1 MFGNADFERRALEAT
16 YEGTAEIIC
25 YAEYTADSGATRHR
39 EEVVGSIP
47 CSLSQRTGRAVAQGE
62 DRAAVEYD
70 AKLFIAPEHDVKP
83 GSKIRVSQNNMEYTF
98 ICAGEAFK
106 YPTHQEI
113 ILRREASA

>member
-1 MFGNADFERRALEAT
+1 MFGNVDSERAALELT
-16 YEGTAEIIC
+16 YEGEAEVIEYI
-25 YAEYTADSGATRHR
+25 EYTAESGATRHR

-70 AKLFIAPEHDVKP
+70 AKLFIAPEHDIKP
-83 GSKIRVSQNNMEYTF
+83 GSKVKVKQNSMDYTF
-98 ICAGEAFK
+98 ICAGEPFR

-113 ILRREASA
+113 ILRREVSA